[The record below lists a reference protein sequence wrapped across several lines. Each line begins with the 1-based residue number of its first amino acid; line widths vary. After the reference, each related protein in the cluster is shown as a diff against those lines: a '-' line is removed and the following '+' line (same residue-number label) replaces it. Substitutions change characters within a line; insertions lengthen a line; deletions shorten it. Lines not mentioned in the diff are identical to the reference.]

1 MFRCKIQGWTES
13 TMKKLLSREVKIAL
27 TAIVAIVLLFFG
39 LNFLKGMSLFDNNVE
54 YKMTFTDLKGLMKN
68 TSVYANGYKVGTVK
82 EIIFDFEKQGPIEV
96 ECEIDPRLYIPYG
109 TKAKIE
115 TDLMGNIKV
124 SLLLGK
130 QGAQRLKPGDVI
142 EGVDEKGAMDQVA
155 EMMPN
160 VQAIIPKV
168 DSIMTSI
175 NMILSNPALASILT
189 NMDGMSA
196 NLKETTYELNGLMK
210 ELHYAMPGM
219 MKHAN
224 NTLAHTEKLSKNLS
238 DIDVNGMMA
247 KIDHTLSNVESM
259 TTALNSKEGTVGL
272 LLHDAAAYN
281 HLSSTLSHV
290 DSLMI
295 DLKAHPMR
303 YVHFSIFGRKEK
315 KDKK

>member
-1 MFRCKIQGWTES
+1 M
-13 TMKKLLSREVKIAL
+13 V
-27 TAIVAIVLLFFG
+27 
-39 LNFLKGMSLFDNNVE
+39 
-54 YKMTFTDLKGLMKN
+54 
-68 TSVYANGYKVGTVK
+68 
-82 EIIFDFEKQGPIEV
+82 
-96 ECEIDPRLYIPYG
+96 
-109 TKAKIE
+109 
-115 TDLMGNIKV
+115 
-124 SLLLGK
+124 
-130 QGAQRLKPGDVI
+130 
-142 EGVDEKGAMDQVA
+142 
-155 EMMPN
+155 
-160 VQAIIPKV
+160 
-168 DSIMTSI
+168 
-175 NMILSNPALASILT
+175 
-189 NMDGMSA
+189 
-196 NLKETTYELNGLMK
+196 
-210 ELHYAMPGM
+210 GM

>member
-1 MFRCKIQGWTES
+1 
-13 TMKKLLSREVKIAL
+13 MKKFFSREVKIAL
-27 TAIVAIVLLFFG
+27 TAVVAIVFLFFG

-168 DSIMTSI
+168 DSIMTGI

>member
-1 MFRCKIQGWTES
+1 
-13 TMKKLLSREVKIAL
+13 MKKYFSREVKIAL
-27 TAIVAIVLLFFG
+27 TAVVAIVLLFFG
-39 LNFLKGMSLFDNNVE
+39 LNFLKGMSLF
-54 YKMTFTDLKGLMKN
+54 KMTFTDLKGLMKN

-175 NMILSNPALASILT
+175 NMILSNPALASLLT

>member
-1 MFRCKIQGWTES
+1 MFRCKIQGWKES

>member
-1 MFRCKIQGWTES
+1 
-13 TMKKLLSREVKIAL
+13 MKKYFSREVKIAL
-27 TAIVAIVLLFFG
+27 TAVVAIVLLFFG

-82 EIIFDFEKQGPIEV
+82 EILFDFEKQGPIEV

-124 SLLLGK
+124 SLLLGR
-130 QGAQRLKPGDVI
+130 QGAQRLKPGDII

-175 NMILSNPALASILT
+175 NMILSNPALVSILT

-196 NLKETTYELNGLMK
+196 NLKETTFEINGLLK
-210 ELHYAMPGM
+210 ELHYAVPGM
-219 MKHAN
+219 LKHAN
-224 NTLAHTEKLSKNLS
+224 NTLANTEKLSKN
-238 DIDVNGMMA
+238 IIV
-247 KIDHTLSNVESM
+247 K
-259 TTALNSKEGTVGL
+259 LNIELTIIGKV
-272 LLHDAAAYN
+272 
-281 HLSSTLSHV
+281 
-290 DSLMI
+290 
-295 DLKAHPMR
+295 
-303 YVHFSIFGRKEK
+303 
-315 KDKK
+315 

>member
-1 MFRCKIQGWTES
+1 
-13 TMKKLLSREVKIAL
+13 MKKFFSREVKIAL
-27 TAIVAIVLLFFG
+27 TAVVAIVFLFFG

-54 YKMTFTDLKGLMKN
+54 YKMAFSDLKGLMRN
-68 TSVYANGYKVGTVK
+68 TSIYANGYKVGTVK

>member
-1 MFRCKIQGWTES
+1 
-13 TMKKLLSREVKIAL
+13 MKKFFSREVKIAL
-27 TAIVAIVLLFFG
+27 TAVVAIVFLFFG

-54 YKMTFTDLKGLMKN
+54 YKMAFSDLKGLMRN
-68 TSVYANGYKVGTVK
+68 TSIYANGYKVGTVK

-155 EMMPN
+155 EMMPS

-175 NMILSNPALASILT
+175 NMILSNPALVSILT

-196 NLKETTYELNGLMK
+196 NLKETTFEINGLMK

>member
-1 MFRCKIQGWTES
+1 
-13 TMKKLLSREVKIAL
+13 MKKFFSREVKIAL
-27 TAIVAIVLLFFG
+27 TAVVAIVFLFFG

-54 YKMTFTDLKGLMKN
+54 YKMAFSDLKGLIRN
-68 TSVYANGYKVGTVK
+68 TSIYANGYKVGTVK

-196 NLKETTYELNGLMK
+196 NLKETTFELNGLMK

>member
-1 MFRCKIQGWTES
+1 
-13 TMKKLLSREVKIAL
+13 
-27 TAIVAIVLLFFG
+27 
-39 LNFLKGMSLFDNNVE
+39 
-54 YKMTFTDLKGLMKN
+54 
-68 TSVYANGYKVGTVK
+68 
-82 EIIFDFEKQGPIEV
+82 
-96 ECEIDPRLYIPYG
+96 
-109 TKAKIE
+109 
-115 TDLMGNIKV
+115 
-124 SLLLGK
+124 
-130 QGAQRLKPGDVI
+130 
-142 EGVDEKGAMDQVA
+142 
-155 EMMPN
+155 
-160 VQAIIPKV
+160 
-168 DSIMTSI
+168 MTSI
-175 NMILSNPALASILT
+175 NMILSNPALASLLT

>member
-1 MFRCKIQGWTES
+1 
-13 TMKKLLSREVKIAL
+13 MKKFFSREVKIAL
-27 TAIVAIVLLFFG
+27 TAVVAIVFLFFG

-54 YKMTFTDLKGLMKN
+54 YKMAFSDLKGLMRN
-68 TSVYANGYKVGTVK
+68 TSIYANGYKVGTVK

-175 NMILSNPALASILT
+175 NMILSNPALASLLT